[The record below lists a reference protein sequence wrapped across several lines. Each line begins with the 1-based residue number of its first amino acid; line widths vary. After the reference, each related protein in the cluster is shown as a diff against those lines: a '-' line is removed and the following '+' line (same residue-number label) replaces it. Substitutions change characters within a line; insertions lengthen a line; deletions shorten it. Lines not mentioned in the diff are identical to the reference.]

1 MSRSMPQRNVN
12 YRKAKKLVM
21 LQRKW
26 LAFKMALGVGIFFG
40 TFGMITIAF
49 IIGWK

>member
-1 MSRSMPQRNVN
+1 MSQRTPQRNAN

-26 LAFKMALGVGIFFG
+26 IAFKMAIGIGIFAG
-40 TFGMITIAF
+40 TFGTIAVSF
-49 IIGWK
+49 IVGW

>member
-1 MSRSMPQRNVN
+1 MPRSTPRNAN
-12 YRKAKKLVM
+12 YRKAKKLVI

-26 LAFKMALGVGIFFG
+26 LAFKMALGVGIFAG

-49 IIGWK
+49 IVGWK